1 MGDENGK
8 AIMPSPHTNGK
19 FGRMVGQTIRYTDKE
34 RVSAVTL
41 ATGYGYP
48 GIPGALAK
56 ASEETGV
63 PSQTLSSWVK
73 GETFIDPELLLEQRD
88 EFASRYAAIVKKL
101 QDHVMTEE
109 FLVDV
114 KPRDVFYGLAVATD
128 QMVNLQGIPDKLRHV
143 LLGVI
148 QALSRK
154 GIDPQTFF
162 NTLRDKIEQSDNGY

>member
-1 MGDENGK
+1 MDDENGK

-19 FGRMVGQTIRYTDKE
+19 FGHMVGQTMRYTE
-34 RVSAVTL
+34 REKASAVTL
-41 ATGYGYP
+41 VYSYGYP

-56 ASEETGV
+56 ASEKTGV
-63 PSQTLSSWVK
+63 PRQTLADWTNGK
-73 GETFIDPELLLEQRD
+73 TFIDPELLLEQRD
-88 EFASRYAAIVKKL
+88 EFASRYADIVKKL

-114 KPRDVFYGLAVATD
+114 KPRDVFYGLQVATQ
-128 QMVNLQGIPDKLRHV
+128 QMVNLQGVPEKLRHTLV
-143 LLGVI
+143 GVI

-162 NTLRDKIEQSDNGY
+162 NTLRDKIEQSDNSY